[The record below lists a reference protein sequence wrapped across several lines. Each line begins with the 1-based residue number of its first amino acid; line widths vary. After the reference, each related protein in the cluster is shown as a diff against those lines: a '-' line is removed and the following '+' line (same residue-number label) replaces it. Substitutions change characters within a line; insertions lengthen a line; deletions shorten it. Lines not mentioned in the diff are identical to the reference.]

1 MRAPFLVFPAA
12 AVAAAALCV
21 SCSQPV
27 PDSPPGQS
35 LRLMQ
40 RVVETQTWGPFW
52 DTGLSLER
60 RKRIDRATRRTLE
73 ANEKYRAL
81 AGDPS
86 RALFEAMAPVL
97 LKTDTTFAFESVADE
112 RANGARAE
120 VRVKHRD
127 GSMRGVTLVAEDG
140 WWKLDSAEGSDAFPP
155 TGAGAESV
163 ETYQLR

>member
-1 MRAPFLVFPAA
+1 MRLRSM
-12 AVAAAALCV
+12 AVAAAALAGATLCG
-21 SCSQPV
+21 SCGQPA
-27 PDSPPGQS
+27 PDTPPGQQ

-73 ANEKYRAL
+73 ANEKYKAL

-97 LKTDTTFAFESVADE
+97 LRTDTTFAFESVADE
-112 RANGARAE
+112 RIDGPRAS

-127 GSMRGVTLVAEDG
+127 GSLRGITLVAEDG
-140 WWKLDSAEGSDAFPP
+140 WWKLDSADGSDAFPP
-155 TGAGAESV
+155 TGPGAESV
-163 ETYQLR
+163 ETYALR